1 MSLGSFAGQRSG
13 KSLQHIQKRP
23 QQRTGKMSYKTPG
36 VYVEEISIFPP
47 SVAEVATAIPAFI
60 GYTEK
65 AKFQGKDLA
74 EKAVEV
80 SSLAEFEE
88 RFGKGPDI
96 DLKVVTLTENNTV
109 SKVETNTTYLL
120 YDSIRLYFSNG
131 GGRCY
136 IVSVGQYGRT
146 PKDEI
151 EKTAI
156 ESGLGVIAREDEPTL
171 LLFPDATGLDGTEL
185 YDLQQ
190 VALKQAADLG
200 DRFVILDLLEKEGA
214 SSKEAYKEFRNNVG
228 INNLAYGAAY
238 TPYLKAGLPREVKYS
253 NSKDALYKYGR
264 NIKLD
269 SLTEEPEIKA
279 TITSLE
285 NIISDTKTLQDI
297 ISGIK
302 GDKTTMQEAYQAK
315 VNSFKDVV
323 NNSASSA
330 IAVRAAFRELCTLC
344 YDLLRLVF
352 DDLASGGGPLLG
364 DGPDSLHYFLT
375 SNFNGTF
382 SDVAKT
388 LNSYLKNGGHADLNE
403 LYTTFTWNAAD
414 WSTVIDSTATPPK
427 TFSWT
432 ASDWTDLFDSANVTE
447 STDIYGSGA
456 SARERL
462 SSAEPYI
469 HKEFTRL
476 SDAVADLQLSAESLE
491 KRKEE
496 LLPQQMS
503 VYKNI
508 VSAINE
514 NLTVI
519 PPSSTI
525 AGIYCFVD
533 KNRGVW
539 KAPANVSLSGV
550 AGLTERIDN
559 EEQADLNVDVNAGK
573 SINAIRFFTGRG
585 NIVWGARTL
594 AGNDNEW
601 RYISVRRFFNMVE
614 ESVKKSTNWAVFE
627 PNDASLWTKIKAMI
641 ENYLTLKWRDG
652 AMAGAKP
659 NEAFYVNVGLGITMT
674 QQDILEGRLIVDIG
688 MAVVR
693 PAEFIILRFMHKMQ
707 ES

>member
-1 MSLGSFAGQRSG
+1 MN
-13 KSLQHIQKRP
+13 
-23 QQRTGKMSYKTPG
+23 YKTPG
-36 VYVEEISIFPP
+36 VYVEEISVFPP

-65 AKFQGKDLA
+65 AKFKGKDLA
-74 EKAVEV
+74 GKAVEV
-80 SSLAEFEE
+80 PSLAEFEE

-96 DLKVVTLTENNTV
+96 DLEVVTLTANNTV
-109 SKVETNTTYLL
+109 SKVDTNTTYLF
-120 YDSIRLYFSNG
+120 YDSVRLYFSNG

-136 IVSVGQYGRT
+136 IVSVGQYGKN

-151 EKTAI
+151 KKAEIEK
-156 ESGLGVIAREDEPTL
+156 GLGVIAKEDEPTML
-171 LLFPDATGLDGTEL
+171 IFPDATRLGGTEL

-200 DRFVILDLLEKEGA
+200 DRFVIMDLLEKDSA

-238 TPYLKAGLPREVKYS
+238 TPYLKAGLSKEVKYR
-253 NSKDALYKYGR
+253 NTKDALYKYGGK
-264 NIKLD
+264 IKLS

-285 NIISDTKTLQDI
+285 NIIADTQILQDI
-297 ISGIK
+297 VGDIK
-302 GDKTTMQEAYQAK
+302 GNNKTSLQEAYQAK
-315 VNSFKDVV
+315 ANAFKALI
-323 NNSASSA
+323 NNGASSA
-330 IAVRAAFRELCTLC
+330 IAIRAAFKELCSLC
-344 YDLLRLVF
+344 YEVLRLIF
-352 DDLASGGGPLLG
+352 DDLAGGTGTLTGSGPE
-364 DGPDSLHYFLT
+364 SLHYFLT
-375 SNFNGTF
+375 SKFNAVF
-382 SDVAKT
+382 SGVAKT
-388 LNSYLKNGGHADLNE
+388 LNAYLKNGGHGDLNE
-403 LYTTFTWNAAD
+403 MYTALTWDAVN
-414 WSTVIDSTATPPK
+414 WSTEVDDSVTPPK
-427 TFSWT
+427 TFTWIASGWT
-432 ASDWTDLFDSANVTE
+432 ELFNSANVTE
-447 STDIYGSGA
+447 DTSIYGSGA

-469 HKEFTRL
+469 RKEFMRL
-476 SDAVADLQLSAESLE
+476 SDAVADLQLSAQSLE
-491 KRKEE
+491 KKKEE
-496 LLPQQMS
+496 LLLQQMA
-503 VYKNI
+503 VYKSI

-514 NLTVI
+514 DLTVV
-519 PPSSTI
+519 PPSGVI

-539 KAPANVSLSGV
+539 KAPANVSLSAV

-573 SINAIRFFTGRG
+573 SINAIRAFAGRG
-585 NIVWGARTL
+585 ILVWGARTL

-601 RYISVRRFFNMVE
+601 RYIPVRRFFNMVE

-627 PNDASLWTKIKAMI
+627 SNDASLWVKIKAMI

-652 AMAGAKP
+652 ALAGAKP
-659 NEAFYVNVGLGITMT
+659 DEAFFVNVGLGTTMT

-707 ES
+707 E